1 MKRVAVLI
9 AVLLSVVAIGGA
21 SASAPARA
29 TDAAFVQH
37 NVTPPV
43 GPKTVVVNC
52 AFKAQT
58 RPSNFILTCAD
69 AGDVLAHLHWV
80 SWSTN
85 AAFATGI
92 EQINNCTPD
101 CAAGKFI
108 NYPVLVNLW
117 RPEPLRSHPG
127 TLYFSRVTRVYTA
140 NRPPLFFCNGKKTC
154 YPQTATF
161 TLWNLLPH
169 P

>member
-1 MKRVAVLI
+1 MKRIAVLI
-9 AVLLSVVAIGGA
+9 AVLLSAVATGC
-21 SASAPARA
+21 ASAPALA
-29 TDAAFVQH
+29 TDTALTQH
-37 NVTPPV
+37 HAVPPV
-43 GPKTVVVNC
+43 SLKTVVLNC
-52 AFKAQT
+52 AFKQQI
-58 RPSNFILTCAD
+58 RPSSFILTCAD
-69 AGDVLAHLHWV
+69 AGDVLTHLHWV

-117 RPEPLRSHPG
+117 RPELLSKHLG
-127 TLYFSRVTRVYTA
+127 TLHFTRVTRVYTA
-140 NRPPLFFCNGKKTC
+140 NRPPQYFCNGTKKTC

-161 TLWNLLPH
+161 DLWN
-169 P
+169 

>member
-9 AVLLSVVAIGGA
+9 AILLSVVATGCA

-29 TDAAFVQH
+29 SDTALTQRS
-37 NVTPPV
+37 TPIFSEQ
-43 GPKTVVVNC
+43 TVVVNC
-52 AFKAQT
+52 LFKEQT

-80 SWSTN
+80 SWGPT
-85 AAFATGI
+85 AAFATAT
-92 EQINNCTPD
+92 EQINDCTPN

-108 NYPVLVNLW
+108 NYPVLVDLW
-117 RPEPLRSHPG
+117 RPEPLRGHPG
-127 TLYFSRVTRVYTA
+127 TLYYSRATRVYTN
-140 NRPPLFFCNGKKTC
+140 NRPPLYHCNGPHTC

-161 TLWNLLPH
+161 ALWP
-169 P
+169 

>member
-9 AVLLSVVAIGGA
+9 AVLLSVVATGC
-21 SASAPARA
+21 ASAPTRA
-29 TDAAFVQH
+29 TDTALVQ
-37 NVTPPV
+37 PS
-43 GPKTVVVNC
+43 GGTVVINC
-52 AFKAQT
+52 LFKSQT

-69 AGDVLAHLHWV
+69 AGDVLAQLHWV
-80 SWSTN
+80 SWGSG

-92 EQINNCTPD
+92 EQINNCKPN

-117 RPEPLRSHPG
+117 RPEPLRGHPG
-127 TLYFSRVTRVYTA
+127 TFYFSRVTRVYTA
-140 NRPPLFFCNGKKTC
+140 NRPPLYFCNGTHTC

-161 TLWNLLPH
+161 DLWS
-169 P
+169 